1 MFGHHL
7 DSDHEKLAPFVSWP
21 RNAWRSSAQLCPNY
35 SLPKPFVSGQT
46 TNDSNKAREDADGDE
61 ENKKK
66 KTRHREIERQRR
78 KEMNT
83 LYASLRSLLPA
94 QILKG
99 KRTISDQL
107 NVALDYIN
115 QIQRNIKKLET
126 ERARLKKINN
136 ELKGDAD
143 AGLGYQEV
151 MSTGSCSISVQPYSS
166 GGVEIVV
173 HSSHEEKPLPLSGV
187 IQVLVDEGMDVVC
200 CAKQDTTLS
209 PKKRLLSANSCGSRS
224 KRTIPFLELLRR
236 ILGHIL
242 INGAICGNIAMRSTS
257 KPLVS
262 WGAVMRNPI
271 TILKR
276 DKGLNLFVR
285 VRYNPFSQE
294 APFRGKTMHA
304 EFKANNTSWRVSLSE
319 LGPYPH
325 HPACIITQSGFII

>member
-1 MFGHHL
+1 MRRVSFAWVRTTLTQPSNLQSSCKGFHIAFINIEFNHRL
-7 DSDHEKLAPFVSWP
+7 MVNSREGYGFLNSEFEIFVNVALTRPFVSWP

-200 CAKQDTTLS
+200 CASTQVNDAIVHTIQ
-209 PKKRLLSANSCGSRS
+209 S
-224 KRTIPFLELLRR
+224 KVI
-236 ILGHIL
+236 
-242 INGAICGNIAMRSTS
+242 
-257 KPLVS
+257 
-262 WGAVMRNPI
+262 
-271 TILKR
+271 
-276 DKGLNLFVR
+276 
-285 VRYNPFSQE
+285 
-294 APFRGKTMHA
+294 
-304 EFKANNTSWRVSLSE
+304 
-319 LGPYPH
+319 
-325 HPACIITQSGFII
+325 